1 MKNKFIYIMLILC
14 YITALPIHA
23 EEDLTKIVSPIGL
36 AEYKRSCAVCHGL
49 DAKGNGVMADA
60 LKVTPADL
68 TKISKQNGGQFPHE
82 RIYKTIEG
90 LDQLTEHGTREM
102 PVWGIKYR
110 KEAQLTSK
118 DEHIYLRGR
127 MFELMIYLQSIQE

>member
-1 MKNKFIYIMLILC
+1 MKNIFIYITLIL
-14 YITALPIHA
+14 YYTLVIPIHA
-23 EEDLTKIVSPIGL
+23 EDLVKNATPIGL

-49 DAKGNGVMADA
+49 DAKGNGVMAVA
-60 LKVTPADL
+60 LKNTPADL
-68 TKISKQNGGQFPHE
+68 TKISKQNDGKFPHE

-102 PVWGIKYR
+102 PIWGEKYR
-110 KEAQLTSK
+110 KEAHLTSE
-118 DEHIYLRGR
+118 DEHLYLRGR